1 MSAGQLDV
9 WLSGQ
14 IEPHIFDQNA
24 QIEVTG
30 AGAYVPGGYYIP
42 RTETS
47 LEYSHLYNI
56 AKGLTLPGIS
66 AQLGANAA
74 LAPN

>member
-1 MSAGQLDV
+1 MVWPPLAGALDV

-14 IEPHIFDQNA
+14 IEPHIFDPNA

-30 AGAYVPGGYYIP
+30 AGAYVDGGYYFP
-42 RTETS
+42 RSETS
-47 LEYSHLYNI
+47 LKYEHLYNI

-66 AQLGANAA
+66 
-74 LAPN
+74 